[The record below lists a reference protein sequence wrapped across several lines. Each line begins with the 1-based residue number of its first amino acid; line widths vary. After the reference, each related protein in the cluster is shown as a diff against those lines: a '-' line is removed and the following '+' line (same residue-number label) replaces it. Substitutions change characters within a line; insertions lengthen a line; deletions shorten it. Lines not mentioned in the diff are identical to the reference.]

1 MSHVRGVRG
10 RAGAFWVA
18 LGGAALLSIGGMAA
32 AEQIPEFSLKDPAE
46 GVHTQ
51 KELLER
57 GAVIVVTIPNVK
69 HGENQERWTNGIKKA
84 LPETGPRVVVLEDMS
99 QSNVR
104 EKAMKSMKEKYQP
117 GQRTLLLV
125 DPTGE
130 TRRAFGVPQDE
141 TAVLVCNR
149 EGAVIH
155 RVVGVTVPDEVKEAL
170 KRLVKAAQEIGAAPA
185 KDGGGREAVKK

>member
-1 MSHVRGVRG
+1 MSHAPGVRG
-10 RAGAFWVA
+10 RPGAFWVA
-18 LGGAALLSIGGMAA
+18 LGGAALLSIGGLAA
-32 AEQIPEFSLKDPAE
+32 AEQLPEFSLKDPAE
-46 GVHTQ
+46 GVHTH

-104 EKAMKSMKEKYQP
+104 EKAMKAMKEKYQP

-155 RVVGVTVPDEVKEAL
+155 RVTGVTVPDEVKEAL
-170 KRLVKAAQEIGAAPA
+170 KRVVKAAQEIGAAPA
-185 KDGGGREAVKK
+185 KNGGGVGAVNK